1 MREPLVRT
9 VLVAAGKRVGA
20 TFFDAVGA
28 FFGAVVAFVLG
39 LGFGGSVALVLL
51 ATGASWLTA
60 CCGAETAG
68 AFGGG

>member
-1 MREPLVRT
+1 MRREPLVRT

-20 TFFDAVGA
+20 TFFDAV
-28 FFGAVVAFVLG
+28 GAVVAFVLG

>member
-9 VLVAAGKRVGA
+9 VWLLLANALAGA
-20 TFFDAVGA
+20 TFFDAV
-28 FFGAVVAFVLG
+28 GAVVAFVLG